1 MKKILNVL
9 KENKDLIK
17 NQEDNLEFEIY
28 CADDGY
34 SLLVTTVNY
43 DVKSN
48 KVVINVIGGKNDK
61 RMTDIKRKGKPPIFL
76 ELFKWMEG
84 EYAAVDLVELTGY
97 SKSFISKIC
106 KEYDVPFTLT
116 IRGSHMVKMFDI
128 SAWNRG
134 ETQKGKQI

>member
-1 MKKILNVL
+1 MYNMKKILNVL

-48 KVVINVIGGKNDK
+48 KVVINVIGSKNDK
-61 RMTDIKRKGKPPIFL
+61 
-76 ELFKWMEG
+76 
-84 EYAAVDLVELTGY
+84 Y
-97 SKSFISKIC
+97 
-106 KEYDVPFTLT
+106 
-116 IRGSHMVKMFDI
+116 
-128 SAWNRG
+128 
-134 ETQKGKQI
+134 